1 MEIKDYKKID
11 KENIITVNSM
21 LSKYIS
27 NFKLKDNYNKFYTK
41 FVLQKNN
48 ISIIACLKKKA
59 VGYASINFNT
69 SIRGGIRAYIED
81 VVVEKK
87 YRKKGIGKSL
97 LNILLKYAKKKN
109 CYKIVLESKKKNINF
124 YKSCGY
130 KLNSFTMRKLIK

>member
-1 MEIKDYKKID
+1 MNQ
-11 KENIITVNSM
+11 ENMMTVNSM

-27 NFKLKDNYNKFYTK
+27 NFKLRDNCNKVYKK
-41 FVLQKNN
+41 FISQKNN

-59 VGYASINFNT
+59 VGYASINFNI

-81 VVVEKK
+81 VVVEKE

-97 LNILLKYAKKKN
+97 INILLKYAKKKG

>member
-1 MEIKDYKKID
+1 MKIVYKKMNQ
-11 KENIITVNSM
+11 ENMMTVNSM

-27 NFKLKDNYNKFYTK
+27 NFKLRDNCNKVYKK
-41 FVLQKNN
+41 FISQKNN

-59 VGYASINFNT
+59 VGYASINFNI

-81 VVVEKK
+81 VVVEKE

-97 LNILLKYAKKKN
+97 INILLKYAKKKG

>member
-1 MEIKDYKKID
+1 MKRVYKKM
-11 KENIITVNSM
+11 NIESVIAVNSM

-27 NFKLKDNYNKFYTK
+27 PFILKNNFKSAYKKLT
-41 FVLQKNN
+41 LQKNN
-48 ISIIACLKKKA
+48 ISIIACLKTKA

-97 LNILLKYAKKKN
+97 LNVLLKYAKKKG
-109 CYKIVLESKKKNINF
+109 CYKISLESKKKNINF
-124 YKSCGY
+124 YRSCGY
-130 KLNSFTMRKLIK
+130 KLNALTMRKTLKK

>member
-1 MEIKDYKKID
+1 MNQ
-11 KENIITVNSM
+11 ENMITVNSM

-27 NFKLKDNYNKFYTK
+27 NFKLRDSYNKVYKK
-41 FVLQKNN
+41 FISQKNN

-59 VGYASINFNT
+59 VGYASINFNI

-81 VVVEKK
+81 VVVEKE

-97 LNILLKYAKKKN
+97 INILLKYAKKKS
-109 CYKIVLESKKKNINF
+109 CYKIVLDSKKKNINF